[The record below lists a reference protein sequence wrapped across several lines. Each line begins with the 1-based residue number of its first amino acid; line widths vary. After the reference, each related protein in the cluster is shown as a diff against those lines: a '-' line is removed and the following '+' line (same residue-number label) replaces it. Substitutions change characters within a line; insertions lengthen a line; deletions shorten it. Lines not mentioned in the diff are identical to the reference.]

1 MSKKVGQITNTWKQ
15 ALEYIKQNNVDA
27 AVETL
32 DKCLLIV
39 TMADENGAT
48 ELDGKS
54 LELWKMRTWVKIEDL
69 GVLPEANLG
78 YETQDI

>member
-32 DKCLLIV
+32 EKCLLIV
-39 TMADENGAT
+39 AMADENGAT
-48 ELDGKS
+48 ELDGKP
-54 LELWKMRTWVKIEDL
+54 LELWKMRIWVKIEDL

>member
-32 DKCLLIV
+32 DK
-39 TMADENGAT
+39 
-48 ELDGKS
+48 
-54 LELWKMRTWVKIEDL
+54 
-69 GVLPEANLG
+69 
-78 YETQDI
+78 

>member
-39 TMADENGAT
+39 VMADENGVT

-54 LELWKMRTWVKIEDL
+54 LELWKMRIWVKIENL

>member
-39 TMADENGAT
+39 AMADENGAI

-54 LELWKMRTWVKIEDL
+54 LELWKMRIWVKIEDL

>member
-15 ALEYIKQNNVDA
+15 ALDYIKQNNVDA

-39 TMADENGAT
+39 AMADENGTT

-54 LELWKMRTWVKIEDL
+54 LELWKMRIWVKIEDL